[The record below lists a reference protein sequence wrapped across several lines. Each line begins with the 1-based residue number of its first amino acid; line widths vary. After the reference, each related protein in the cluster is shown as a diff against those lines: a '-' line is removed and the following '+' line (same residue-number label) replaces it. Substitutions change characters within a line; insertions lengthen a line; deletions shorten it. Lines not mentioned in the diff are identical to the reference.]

1 MSIKYD
7 YEIIKV
13 DESAKV
19 MEIVYTAE
27 GYQPHHISA
36 RIPFSDETLED
47 VIEMFSPVVHWE
59 SDVAPRISVNQGL
72 KGQVD
77 LTAREAQAQADADA
91 YFNSAEGRKERAAAR
106 RYDEEIK
113 GITISNMEISTDRT
127 SQALLTGAVT
137 AAQLDP
143 NLTAKWKLKNGHV
156 TLDKTQLDT
165 IAMAVRN
172 HVQACFDR
180 EIEIIEAIDA
190 GTFTD
195 AMLDEGWPA

>member
-1 MSIKYD
+1 MRLT
-7 YEIIKV
+7 IIRDMGLVHV
-13 DESAKV
+13 D
-19 MEIVYTAE
+19 
-27 GYQPHHISA
+27 GNG
-36 RIPFSDETLED
+36 FDELD
-47 VIEMFSPVVHWE
+47 M
-59 SDVAPRISVNQGL
+59 SDVPADVHALQWYGSNGEIEYNDGKPNSEIAKLPAWVNL
-72 KGQVD
+72 AKGKKD
-77 LTAREAQAQADADA
+77 AKDAEIAAAEAQVEADRIAR
-91 YFNSAEGRKERAAAR
+91 FNSAEGRKERAAAR
-106 RYDEEIK
+106 RYDEEVK
-113 GITISNMEISTDRT
+113 GITLSNMEISTDRT

-143 NLTAKWKLKNGHV
+143 NLTAKWKIKNGHV

-195 AMLDEGWPA
+195 AMLDEGWPI

>member
-1 MSIKYD
+1 MNIKYN
-7 YEIIKV
+7 YNVIIV

-19 MEIVYTAE
+19 MEVVYTSV
-27 GYQPHHISA
+27 GLRDHHISM
-36 RIPFSDETLED
+36 PLPEQGVPLE
-47 VIEMFSPVVHWE
+47 VVVQQYAPMYQWGLESAQYEPV
-59 SDVAPRISVNQGL
+59 SLNASGTIDMPAI
-72 KGQVD
+72 
-77 LTAREAQAQADADA
+77 EAQKEADRIAH
-91 YFNSAEGRKERAAAR
+91 FNSAEGRKERTAAR
-106 RYDEEIK
+106 RYDEEVK
-113 GITISNMEISTDRT
+113 GITLSNMEISTDRT

-143 NLTAKWKLKNGHV
+143 NLTAKWKLKNGNV

-195 AMLDEGWPA
+195 AMLDTGWPA